1 MELCDLP
8 AHVIAENIRLRQVK
22 AIDALESTLRRIAA
36 VEGEPASLQP
46 ANLPS
51 PALPSNLANAQLDR
65 QARQEPSNLKR
76 DEGVHAFITL
86 TAERARAQ
94 ALEIDRRL
102 DAGEDVGPLAGV
114 PFTVKDIFCV
124 KGTPSTAGSR
134 ILANFVAPYTA
145 TPVARMEAAGG
156 VMLGKVNLDEFTYG
170 SSSESSAFQ
179 PSPRNPWDTTRVPGG
194 SSGGSTAAVA
204 AGEGALSL
212 GTDTAGSIR
221 QPAAFCGVVG
231 VKPTYGRVSRY
242 GLIAFGSSLD
252 CPGPVA
258 RDVTDAALMLQVIA
272 GADPRDATAANVPV
286 PDYLASL
293 KRGIRGMRIGL
304 SPDYFNI
311 TYFDAASGELR
322 QQPIAPEIEDAV
334 LRAAGRLAEMG
345 ADIVE
350 NVPMPHTRYGIPV
363 YFVVSRVEA
372 ASNLHRYDGVKYG
385 YRTPEPVADLG
396 EMYRK
401 SRAQGFGPQPKLRIL
416 MGMYVSAAQYSEQY
430 YNRALRV
437 RTLIRRDFDQAFDPQ
452 GPYRLQAL
460 LTPTTPTTA
469 FPIGDVYGDSVLMQ
483 YADQLTV
490 PANHAGVPG
499 LSLPAGFDKG
509 GLPIGIQLLGPDFS
523 EETLLRIGRAYE
535 MATESDGWRR
545 RTPPILK

>member
-8 AHVIAENIRLRQVK
+8 AHILAENIRLRQVK
-22 AIDALESTLRRIAA
+22 AIDALEAALARIAA
-36 VEGEPASLQP
+36 VDGDPPTLEPAD
-46 ANLPS
+46 
-51 PALPSNLANAQLDR
+51 LD
-65 QARQEPSNLKR
+65 S
-76 DEGVHAFITL
+76 DDHVHAFITV
-86 TAERARAQ
+86 TAERARLQ
-94 ALEIDRRL
+94 AREIDRRL

-134 ILANFVAPYTA
+134 ILANFTAPYTA
-145 TPVARMEAAGG
+145 TPVERMEAAGG

-170 SSSESSAFQ
+170 SSNESSAFH
-179 PSPRNPWDTTRVPGG
+179 PTPRNPWNVRRVPGG
-194 SSGGSTAAVA
+194 SSGGSAAAVA

-231 VKPTYGRVSRY
+231 MKPTYGRVSRY

-258 RDVTDAALMLQVIA
+258 RNVTDAALMLKVIA
-272 GADPRDATAANVPV
+272 GADRRDATAANVSV
-286 PDYLASL
+286 PDYLSDL
-293 KRGIRGMRIGL
+293 KRGVRGMRIGL
-304 SPDYFNI
+304 SPDYFRI
-311 TYFDAASGELR
+311 TYFDTSTGELH
-322 QQPIAPEIEDAV
+322 QEPIAPEIEDAL

-350 NVPMPHTRYGIPV
+350 GVPMPHTRYGIPV
-363 YFVVSRVEA
+363 YFVISRVEA

-385 YRTPEPVADLG
+385 YRTSEPVTDLA

-401 SRAQGFGPQPKLRIL
+401 TRAQGFGPQPKLRIL

-437 RTLIRRDFDQAFDPQ
+437 RTLIRSDFDQAFDPQ

-469 FPIGDVYGDSVLMQ
+469 FPMGAVYGDSVLMQ

-499 LSLPAGFDKG
+499 LSLPAGFDRD

-535 MATESDGWRR
+535 MATETDEWRGKR
-545 RTPPILK
+545 PPVLSRI